1 MFEDYRKYLT
11 KLRNNLIQCGVEF
24 PISPL
29 ITYRD
34 SFLLGMQLDDAIWY
48 YSVLAISGSE
58 DAIKGYCLPLNMYYK
73 EQMRQIFYQ
82 EFLDFVKDYRQL
94 SILNMQLNG
103 VQVQHY
109 SVNSNILSEDEEID
123 LFEEN
128 ETKIEPKQ
136 VEEEQQEIFIPI
148 PEPEVHGV
156 FLDSEPDLLSPVI
169 LSDVEYTDHGV
180 MLDELKEPE
189 EEITQDI
196 QEIQDSSKY
205 TTHGVIL
212 DDLPSQEDSIEGTSY
227 DENGFE
233 IEDEPEDSS
242 DGILY
247 DEDGFEI
254 ENETEDILDGIL
266 YDENGFEIVDE
277 ELESEENVEDSV
289 LYDENGFE
297 IVDDTGTIVD
307 EVEDITQYDENGF
320 EIVEE
325 EENSISE
332 AEGEEEGTIQYDEN
346 GFELIDEDDSL
357 LPEESEDVLV
367 EEESKVQSTHT
378 SQAIKDSYNEKDVS
392 DYIQDITNNLL
403 TKGKRAIVQGI
414 RKMKDD

>member
-29 ITYRD
+29 INYRD

-48 YSVLAISGSE
+48 YSILAISGSE

-82 EFLDFVKDYRQL
+82 EFLDFVKDYRQI
-94 SILNMQLNG
+94 STMNMQLNG

-109 SVNSNILSEDEEID
+109 SVNSNTLSEDEEID

-128 ETKIEPKQ
+128 ETKTEPKG
-136 VEEEQQEIFIPI
+136 VEEQQEVFIPI
-148 PEPEVHGV
+148 PEPEVSGI
-156 FLDSEPDLLSPVI
+156 FLDPEPELPSQVI
-169 LSDVEYTDHGV
+169 LDAEYKDHGV
-180 MLDELKEPE
+180 MLDELAE
-189 EEITQDI
+189 ETAQVAQDF
-196 QEIQDSSKY
+196 SNY
-205 TTHGVIL
+205 TAHGVIL
-212 DDLPSQEDSIEGTSY
+212 DDLPSQEDFIEDTPQN
-227 DENGFE
+227 ENGFE
-233 IEDEPEDSS
+233 IVDEEQ
-242 DGILY
+242 
-247 DEDGFEI
+247 
-254 ENETEDILDGIL
+254 EDISDGIL

-277 ELESEENVEDSV
+277 ESESDESVEDSV

-325 EENSISE
+325 GEASISE
-332 AEGEEEGTIQYDEN
+332 EEEDGTIQYDEN
-346 GFELIDEDDSL
+346 GFELIDEDDFL
-357 LPEESEDVLV
+357 LPEESEEVLV
-367 EEESKVQSTHT
+367 EEEPKVQSNHT

>member
-29 ITYRD
+29 ITYRN

-48 YSVLAISGSE
+48 YSILAISGSE
-58 DAIKGYCLPLNMYYK
+58 DALRGYCLPLNMYYK

-82 EFLDFVKDYRQL
+82 EFLDFAKDYRQL
-94 SILNMQLNG
+94 SIMNTQLNG
-103 VQVQHY
+103 VQVH
-109 SVNSNILSEDEEID
+109 NSNILSEDEEID

-128 ETKIEPKQ
+128 ETKEEPKR
-136 VEEEQQEIFIPI
+136 VEEEQQEVFTPTS
-148 PEPEVHGV
+148 EPEGVEEQEVFTPKVMGV
-156 FLDSEPDLLSPVI
+156 FLDSEPEATLDG
-169 LSDVEYTDHGV
+169 VEYTPHGV
-180 MLDELKEPE
+180 MLDELVE
-189 EEITQDI
+189 EDFE
-196 QEIQDSSKY
+196 Y
-205 TTHGVIL
+205 TPHGVML
-212 DDLPSQEDSIEGTSY
+212 DELVNDDDVEYTPHGVMLDELVEDISY

-233 IEDEPEDSS
+233 IVEEESDGEEDIS

-247 DEDGFEI
+247 DENGFEI
-254 ENETEDILDGIL
+254 VNEEQEDISDGIL

-277 ELESEENVEDSV
+277 ESESEENTEDSV

-297 IVDDTGTIVD
+297 IVDDVGIIVD

-320 EIVEE
+320 EIVD
-325 EENSISE
+325 
-332 AEGEEEGTIQYDEN
+332 EG
-346 GFELIDEDDSL
+346 DSL
-357 LPEESEDVLV
+357 LPEESEEVLV
-367 EEESKVQSTHT
+367 EEESEVKSNHT